1 MKAKHVVLAM
11 LATGALAA
19 PATASA
25 ATVSVNQECFAE
37 NDDIT
42 LTGSGFTPNTTVTL
56 TLDGTTSAV
65 DSDATGAFVTTLT
78 APELALKHPG
88 AQQVTISVRDTTSG
102 EELATSVN
110 VAKTGVDAFPT
121 RSRPHKRI
129 TWYITGFVGSAV
141 YGHWRFKGRTRAD
154 HRMGVPKGPCGVLKV
169 KARQIEASRVRFG
182 LWTIQFDFNKHYKP
196 NASPRTAVTV
206 NVFPTFR

>member
-1 MKAKHVVLAM
+1 MNAKHAVLAA
-11 LATGALAA
+11 LVAGALAA
-19 PATASA
+19 PASASA
-25 ATVSVNQECFAE
+25 ATVSVNQDCFAE
-37 NDDIT
+37 NSDIT
-42 LTGSGFTPNTTVTL
+42 LTGSGFTPNAIVTL

-78 APELALKHPG
+78 APSLAMKHPG

-102 EELATSVN
+102 EELATPVN
-110 VAKTGVDAFPT
+110 VARLGVDAFPA

-129 TWYITGFVGSAV
+129 TWYITGFVGRAL
-141 YGHWRFKGRTRAD
+141 YGHWRFKGKTRAD

-182 LWTIQFDFNKHYKP
+182 LWTVQFDFNKHYKRG
-196 NASPRTAVTV
+196 ASPRTAVTV
-206 NVFPTFR
+206 NVFPTFH